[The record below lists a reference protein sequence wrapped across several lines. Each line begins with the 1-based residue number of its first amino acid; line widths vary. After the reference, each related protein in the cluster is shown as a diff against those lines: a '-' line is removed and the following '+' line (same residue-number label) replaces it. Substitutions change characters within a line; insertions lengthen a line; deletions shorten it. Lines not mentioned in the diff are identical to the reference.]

1 MPGVSG
7 NGPSNNIRGEVFLSK
22 GIALAVDQVAK
33 LRGRELAQAPPGF
46 NVLGDCGN
54 GAEQDTA
61 AWIWMSSG
69 WFGLVNLTIVLA
81 CKNNLSSRRDES
93 KTYLLRVKLKRLN
106 RAKLVRVLTRSHM
119 LRNLHN
125 MRLQHGLI
133 LGVNPTHFTIKIL
146 PRIGL
151 VIPSKFM
158 VMQGLGPQTP
168 DITLLALKKATI
180 LTGYDLFP
188 VHGRLLL
195 DMEPECGFVDIHSLV
210 A

>member
-61 AWIWMSSG
+61 AWTWMSSG

-93 KTYLLRVKLKRLN
+93 KTYLLKSE
-106 RAKLVRVLTRSHM
+106 AQAPQPCETRESAYEKPHA
-119 LRNLHN
+119 
-125 MRLQHGLI
+125 
-133 LGVNPTHFTIKIL
+133 PKY
-146 PRIGL
+146 P
-151 VIPSKFM
+151 
-158 VMQGLGPQTP
+158 
-168 DITLLALKKATI
+168 
-180 LTGYDLFP
+180 
-188 VHGRLLL
+188 
-195 DMEPECGFVDIHSLV
+195 
-210 A
+210 